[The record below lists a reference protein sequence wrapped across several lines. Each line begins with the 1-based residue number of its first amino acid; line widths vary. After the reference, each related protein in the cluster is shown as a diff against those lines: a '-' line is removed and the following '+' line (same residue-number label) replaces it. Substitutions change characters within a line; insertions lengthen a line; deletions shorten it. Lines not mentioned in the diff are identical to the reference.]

1 MIVYK
6 TKASLLIKLLFVTA
20 LVVLLIVAAMEKSFA
35 LFAVT
40 AGFAVFTIYVFQ
52 ATHYTIYENTL
63 TIKSGFLFA
72 ESVNIE
78 SIRKVTRRRRHLL
91 SGPGF
96 SADRLMIEYNEHG
109 CVIIAPCLRETFV
122 EHLRRINPDILYTE
136 Q

>member
-6 TKASLLIKLLFVTA
+6 TKASLLIKLLFVTV
-20 LVVLLIVAAMEKSFA
+20 LIVLLIIALVEKSIA
-35 LFAVT
+35 LLAVT
-40 AGFAVFTIYVFQ
+40 AGFGAFTLYIFFT
-52 ATHYTIYENTL
+52 THYIVYENTL

-72 ESVNIE
+72 ASIDIE

-109 CVIIAPCLRETFV
+109 CVIIAPCLREAFV
-122 EHLRRINPDILYTE
+122 AHLKKINPDILYTE